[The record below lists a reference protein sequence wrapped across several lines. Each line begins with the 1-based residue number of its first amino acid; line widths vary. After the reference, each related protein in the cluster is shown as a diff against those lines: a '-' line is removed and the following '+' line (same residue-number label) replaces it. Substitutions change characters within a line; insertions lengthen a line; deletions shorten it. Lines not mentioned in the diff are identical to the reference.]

1 MSDVERETYLH
12 GIRAEAWDAIMKAY
26 SSTGDAGQIFA
37 AVAEVYERELRKAAE
52 QRAAAEEG
60 HAAIFNGAF
69 DARVVAYEMLDQLS
83 SPCPERED
91 VQRIIAELDKVLG
104 PDFVREADP
113 TGKTLKS
120 LPFAERK
127 RMLDAF
133 DSAQKMIDERGTGQ
147 PPLILIVEDE
157 VGPLLA
163 ASRKRGV
170 HVVSERDAAAERMSD
185 YLTQLGVDPDETFE
199 GDSRTT
205 AQILADVALSA
216 GGPVEV
222 GSPEHQASERLTVA
236 LMAKGDVERGEG
248 E

>member
-1 MSDVERETYLH
+1 MRDGEHETYLH
-12 GIRAEAWDAIMKAY
+12 AVRAEAWAAILAAK
-26 SSTGDAGQIFA
+26 GDPGQVFA
-37 AVAEVYERELRKAAE
+37 AAAEVYERELRDATEGRVEAE
-52 QRAAAEEG
+52 RG
-60 HAAIFNGAF
+60 HAVIFSGAF

-157 VGPLLA
+157 MGPLLA
-163 ASRKRGV
+163 AS
-170 HVVSERDAAAERMSD
+170 
-185 YLTQLGVDPDETFE
+185 
-199 GDSRTT
+199 
-205 AQILADVALSA
+205 
-216 GGPVEV
+216 
-222 GSPEHQASERLTVA
+222 
-236 LMAKGDVERGEG
+236 
-248 E
+248 